1 MTRQFI
7 ICDPEKCVGCQ
18 ICELA
23 CSARKEK
30 SFNPQFSRIHAVRLN
45 SLVEPIVNVA
55 LTCMLCEDPICVK
68 VCAPK
73 ALSIDQNTGL
83 VIVDAGYSGCN
94 ECGWCGISCEFGAPT
109 LHPIKRVITICD
121 LCTDDAEPACTLACP
136 KEALSLAAFDDVIEL
151 VQSELAQKI
160 LKDFSHA
167 RENSVSLFERVGR
180 IGVTLQSHPHDRSS
194 SR

>member
-1 MTRQFI
+1 MTKQFI

-30 SFNPQFSRIHAVRLN
+30 SFNPQFSRIHTVRLN
-45 SLVEPIVNVA
+45 SLADPIANMA
-55 LTCMLCEDPICVK
+55 FTCMLCEDPICVK

-83 VIVDAGYSGCN
+83 ITVDTGYSGCN
-94 ECGWCGISCEFGAPT
+94 ECGWCGIACEFGAPT
-109 LHPIKRVITICD
+109 LHPIKRVITLCD
-121 LCTDDAEPACTLACP
+121 LCNNDDAPACILACP
-136 KEALSLAAFDDVIEL
+136 KEALSLATIDDVIEM
-151 VQSELAQKI
+151 VQSELAKNI
-160 LKDFSHA
+160 LTEFSHA

-180 IGVTLQSHPHDRSS
+180 IAVKLQSHLNDHSLS
-194 SR
+194 K